1 MIADGKGL
9 FLIVSDQDRAGAT
22 AFENVAHFMA
32 QAPAQ
37 LHIKVGERFVEQQ
50 QLRLGCQRAG
60 QGHTL
65 LLAAGKLV
73 GVAFAQAAELDQ
85 LEHLFD
91 HLALLRVLADTEGN
105 VLGHGQVREQRVVL
119 EHHAD
124 PAFFRCQGEACAGND
139 LARQLDL
146 TLMHRLEAGD
156 GAQGGGLTAPRR
168 AQQATDVASVEVQ
181 VEVLD
186 DALVAIAAGEV
197 AQVKQ

>member
-1 MIADGKGL
+1 M
-9 FLIVSDQDRAGAT
+9 
-22 AFENVAHFMA
+22 
-32 QAPAQ
+32 
-37 LHIKVGERFVEQQ
+37 RFG
-50 QLRLGCQRAG
+50 RQRAG

-124 PAFFRCQGEACAGND
+124 PAFLRCQGESGLGDD
-139 LARQLDL
+139 LAAQLDL
-146 TLMHRLEAGD
+146 AFVHRLEAGD
-156 GAQGGGLTAPRR
+156 GAQGGGL
-168 AQQATDVASVEVQ
+168 
-181 VEVLD
+181 
-186 DALVAIAAGEV
+186 AA
-197 AQVKQ
+197 A